1 MEAEEKHG
9 DDWLTREGRVAVITG
24 GGTGIGRGSAL
35 VLAEHGADVVLAGR
49 RSDPLESTAQEAQ
62 DLGSRALAV
71 STDVTTAEACQNLVD
86 ATMQEFGRIDILVNC
101 AGGAETKSILKWPD
115 DDFERTLALNF
126 GAVWHLSRAAAKPML
141 EQGKGA
147 IVNISSGASLLAM
160 PQAAPYAAAKAAV
173 NNLTVLMA
181 AAWSRKG
188 VRVNAIAVGAVRAAT
203 LTDDDAA
210 RYSGTPSGGHRHD
223 QRPGSTGASP
233 TRLDTAFCSSPPTLQ
248 LLLGPDALYA
258 SRAGR
263 RRGLTPQMNRYDFII
278 AGAGSAGCVLANRLS
293 ADPRVNVLLI
303 EAGGPDRN
311 PLFRIPKGS
320 GKLFREPE
328 VHVALRHDSLRPAS
342 AHQQWMRGKVLG
354 GSSSINGLVYNR
366 GNRADYDQLER
377 LGNKGWGWNDLLPVF
392 KSIEDN
398 EFGPTETRGAGGPVH
413 VSVPK
418 TARPAAV
425 TT

>member
-1 MEAEEKHG
+1 MEAEEKHVN
-9 DDWLTREGRVAVITG
+9 DRFSLEGRVAVITG

-49 RSDPLESTAQEAQ
+49 RSDPLESTAKEAQ

-173 NNLTVLMA
+173 NNLTGSMA

-203 LTDDDAA
+203 LTDDAA
-210 RYSGTPSGGHRHD
+210 RYGLDPEAIAMTNGLGRLGEPDEIGYGVLFF
-223 QRPGSTGASP
+223 AS
-233 TRLDTAFCSSPPTLQ
+233 DASSFCSGQTLYMHGAP
-248 LLLGPDALYA
+248 GP
-258 SRAGR
+258 AG
-263 RRGLTPQMNRYDFII
+263 
-278 AGAGSAGCVLANRLS
+278 V
-293 ADPRVNVLLI
+293 
-303 EAGGPDRN
+303 
-311 PLFRIPKGS
+311 
-320 GKLFREPE
+320 
-328 VHVALRHDSLRPAS
+328 
-342 AHQQWMRGKVLG
+342 
-354 GSSSINGLVYNR
+354 
-366 GNRADYDQLER
+366 
-377 LGNKGWGWNDLLPVF
+377 
-392 KSIEDN
+392 
-398 EFGPTETRGAGGPVH
+398 
-413 VSVPK
+413 
-418 TARPAAV
+418 
-425 TT
+425 